1 MIVTICDSI
10 NIYLEIRDQKA
21 QEKQINLVSIYKHI
35 NKKTII
41 IVCVIQHLYNSG
53 CIVNH

>member
-10 NIYLEIRDQKA
+10 NIYLKIRDQKA